1 MANPDAYERK
11 ARWKRRCVLLGTFI
25 SGAVLVTTYQYSPW
39 DWTHEL
45 IKEIGVAFLI
55 AATLGVTV
63 DQVLKIELHPARQA
77 PAQPAPSTRVTRT
90 AASAVDCAFTHA
102 RFLRA
107 SARPGLSLFSS
118 RVVEKPKTHLRC
130 LLPQSSSGA
139 GVAIAN
145 QYRAQGLNLTFQHA
159 QFADGSVSVEA
170 GLLEVHPTASNLPV
184 FKSFLLAIQRT
195 TER

>member
-1 MANPDAYERK
+1 
-11 ARWKRRCVLLGTFI
+11 
-25 SGAVLVTTYQYSPW
+25 
-39 DWTHEL
+39 
-45 IKEIGVAFLI
+45 
-55 AATLGVTV
+55 
-63 DQVLKIELHPARQA
+63 
-77 PAQPAPSTRVTRT
+77 
-90 AASAVDCAFTHA
+90 
-102 RFLRA
+102 
-107 SARPGLSLFSS
+107 
-118 RVVEKPKTHLRC
+118 